1 MASNLLGKLITTDG
15 VEIGGPA
22 YGNTIIIKNI
32 GAAAAALLTS
42 AAGGVGSVSITIA
55 ATGESGDSITLI
67 NNSGF
72 KPFVINASGTTVQV
86 LYYSM

>member
-1 MASNLLGKLITTDG
+1 MASALLGQLITTDG
-15 VEIGGPA
+15 VTIGGAA

-32 GAAAAALLTS
+32 GAAAAALITS
-42 AAGGVGSVSITIA
+42 NGISITIA
-55 ATGESGDSITLI
+55 ASGESGDSITLI

-72 KPFVINASGTTVQV
+72 KTFTINASGTTIQV